1 MFFVFLSYNI
11 NLPLFEKK
19 LSIIGIKLSIIG
31 IFINFFD
38 LKQKLISEFNLQCI
52 ENFVKIV
59 DFRKR

>member
-11 NLPLFEKK
+11 NLPLFEK
-19 LSIIGIKLSIIG
+19 KLSIIG